1 MALVRNM
8 PMRDAP
14 TRDAPYERHA
24 YKMAD
29 GRDTPMRDK
38 PMRWPMR
45 DTRLWERHAYA
56 YEMAPVR
63 GTPMTW
69 PMRDARLWG
78 TRLWDGFCE
87 KHAYERHAYLHR
99 LEKKGG
105 AFVAGGGVAVE
116 GVPPAA
122 ISRGLI

>member
-1 MALVRNM
+1 
-8 PMRDAP
+8 
-14 TRDAPYERHA
+14 
-24 YKMAD
+24 
-29 GRDTPMRDK
+29 MRDK

-45 DTRLWERHAYA
+45 DTRLWERHVYA

-63 GTPMTW
+63 GTPMIW

-99 LEKKGG
+99 LEKRGEPSWPAG
-105 AFVAGGGVAVE
+105 AWRAGRLRYR
-116 GVPPAA
+116 VPPAA
-122 ISRGLI
+122 ISHGLI